1 MNEEAIKALYESIS
15 GDYEVGTIDEFK
27 IYLSDETKRAKFFEQ
42 VIKPEYDVESLEQFE
57 TVYGLKKKVDSTL
70 ETEDT
75 DGTTEVPGEITLS
88 EFSEDLFDYDS
99 ILDSTEENALP
110 KVESLLAD
118 KGYSVEETGVGNALL
133 ITDNISGESTEIDL
147 KPIFGKDK
155 QIKKLRDIL
164 ETPTDARRSVMSTLN
179 LKDYKKSGSYEGGR
193 NAYVSSLQD
202 QFPGFNFETLSE
214 SGQLKISKGDSEVV
228 INTKEGYD
236 DAYQFSEINK
246 FINNNL
252 SDDEVSQVSAD
263 FEKKIYDQTI
273 SDLNKIKDEV
283 DISVESVKG
292 EFMSGKYFGGLFDF
306 LEEKGIDTSS
316 IPEQEKQRLIRGVK
330 NTGGVSPVSGAP
342 ITVQFNNEDV
352 VKNLD
357 TYFSDNPEVQAAVD
371 FYNTTNTTEKRN
383 QAIER
388 ATKLKIE
395 NYYEN
400 SPNRSKVKNIVLKEF
415 GKLTEQESDIY
426 ANVKLAQNELK
437 GMTES
442 VKSDIK
448 ALSEKNPGVSFS
460 IEEVD
465 GKLSVV
471 TSDKNVDVSDLE
483 KKIADSLVTYD
494 DLLKKSKTDLEKVT
508 SKISDTKE
516 YRDASKR
523 NYNLIDQAY
532 ADFKSAV
539 TNMAASG
546 GIIAGLVKETV
557 GDIIGSDTLEAQGA
571 TEVLLSRG
579 AMAESRENVDKY
591 FETKRTYNE
600 AFKEGTTGAFSVR
613 TFAEQAPNIAL
624 AVGTSGA
631 GSAMGLSEAA
641 VSTLIASQFGLT
653 SSGGKYDELTTRQEA
668 SALAKKGLEE
678 LESIKGE
685 IPEEEYFK
693 QKYELE
699 RAIKDGDISATD
711 KALSVIGTG
720 LVEGIVTR
728 YIGTVPNSV
737 KVLKDLKGP
746 SKFMDDILSSN
757 YRAAGKAVKEF
768 GKRTGGE
775 IIEEGSIEALN
786 QINDYLTIGDDMDF
800 SQLDDVAVTSIITS
814 GSMNAPSVA
823 YSGIVS
829 QINTNRYKSKINSI
843 TGAIDSF
850 KKILQEPG
858 LTQSQRSSVH
868 DNISKLVSSAADV
881 TSNMEADAMLLG
893 SDNIKELLTLSGV
906 KKSLLDKAG
915 VMPDDSYD
923 IANAK
928 IDNYLGGLNKKDKKD
943 FSDKLKFVSDRQNEI
958 VGSIDYT
965 KAIEKTFGNK
975 GVEIEKTLDPDLS
988 SQEKYVEVYKQIRT
1002 EINED
1007 AKKEYDAIQ
1016 KQETREVPDAEP
1028 AEGVQEVE
1036 TEVRVTPEQETE
1048 VNPPTK
1054 PETKRFQDDNVVLK
1068 EEKFTITDDDGS
1080 RQEITIKTNL
1090 DGSLNKAETLSFDEN
1105 GNQVGETKLKIADND
1120 IVVRDGLTAEEILTK
1135 GLFEGQVIE
1144 KTSERSGNEINN
1156 PKKTAQLTTE
1166 QKQKLGIET
1175 KKDESEQTVSE
1186 IDEVTVTEEKVVP
1199 AGKRLFNNPNPET
1212 TEISKKYKKERNN
1225 ETPEGEPI
1233 TSIDTENSR
1242 DIADVYESLEDS
1254 PNDPK
1259 VQEAYSLM
1267 ADETAAQHQ
1276 EIINAGYEVE
1286 IWNGEGEP
1294 YANAQE
1300 MIDDVRDNKH
1310 MWIFSTEAGF
1320 GDTAITEEQRQQNKL
1335 LQDSGFKDKNGN
1347 TLLYNDLFR
1356 FVHDFFGHTERGNGF
1371 GPVGEEN
1378 AWDVHSR
1385 MYTPLARRAMTTET
1399 RGQNSWVNF
1408 GPQMRNDKGE
1418 LIKKG
1423 EEGYLI
1429 PKERAFA
1436 PQKMALMPEK
1446 YSVIDSDSKK
1456 KSPSAKKILGIK
1468 PKKITV
1474 NEYAALKDQIRL
1486 ESRAAREAQK
1496 DLNTKRKELAATIK
1510 DLAKK
1515 GVITANQSTVLINRV
1530 SSVNLNNSN
1539 AVDNLIKYMDK
1550 VYSNAE
1556 YANNI
1561 LRSNKKRN
1569 VAKKNI
1575 KTKIGSAGNT
1585 FQSLKKLFS
1594 IDAKLIPESV
1604 LDTYFDIVEQF
1615 GASKSVLDLDSISLV
1630 NQKVKTILDAID
1642 QEVSEIPRLQLAY
1655 NSYEDKV
1662 TVDGKVS
1669 FGDTLKKMVDDGY
1682 IEKEDADLIKKYK
1695 KDIIPT
1701 EEKTKEETG
1710 PIDYEF
1716 KQNNVEDKLESKAAK
1731 RFIDLVKN
1739 NKEAI
1744 EQLTDKDR
1752 LNIQS
1757 VIDNIAAGFMPSYA
1771 NSLSNEI
1778 ESIIAKDKVLPR
1790 LKRGSKLIIDKLI
1803 GTSKALFGDK
1813 RATEYQIRQNPLSD
1827 IDNVLGNSNRTDVYD
1842 NIFGKAAKS
1851 FASLQTDVDI
1861 ISEKLQEAEN
1871 LINKQFF
1878 KKNDRA
1884 KSKYKIMS
1892 YMLQREYDSNKDNKK
1907 VFSAVDAIN
1916 EIIKVHDAGKESTY
1930 TDKDIEILES
1940 IKESFT
1946 VDGEISSKKIMDS
1959 LSTREKKAINI
1970 MDDVNKSLAEKALYT
1985 ASIIRGVR
1993 PDMIDNY
2000 VHHSVAMT
2008 DQKAMDSVSEK
2019 YNQFKTFST
2028 KAGTLVERTPGVKA
2042 LNFDPIYSSMSGAK
2056 STLLDYHM
2064 TNPAKTIFKTLNK
2077 IQKDII
2083 DNKDSTKKEK
2093 EVAAS
2098 LVNAF
2103 DTTMQVAFESNY
2115 TNKGLNLG
2123 GNLKSLGYKA
2133 LLASVPRAFAEF
2145 GSNLSYALLA
2155 NPAQFTNAISNY
2167 RSLIM
2172 STEGRDIM
2180 STLKSEQT
2188 GKLYSKKVTGK
2199 TADVGLFAEDDSIK
2213 KAGAVNDVLDV
2224 TRSILEKGKVVPKT
2238 VDYIADKLISTPD
2251 KAISRPIWFGSLS
2264 TEFKKI
2270 TGVDIDMEA
2279 IKNEDQKY
2287 LEENKEALDKATKF
2301 ADREVTRAA
2310 TSINPFNGILKNKIN
2325 PKDSSSLKLLKE
2337 LNGFMSNFIIY
2348 EYTTARA
2355 GVISLMNEG
2364 EISKKKGAALLL
2376 GTTARMS
2383 LYTVLYQALSHAFDS
2398 VVKAVTGIGGDDEDE
2413 DYSMMAT
2420 RQILGSVMS
2429 TVFGKNLGNIAKIP
2443 INMGI
2448 EYLNENY
2455 LSDLREGRDYDPFK
2469 DGMTFGLL
2477 SMDEVKNKPIP
2488 EIMLTKLS
2496 GAYSPFFKTLIRS
2509 GKLYQKINNEKYK
2522 DETKQKA
2529 MDELTGRML
2538 LEALGNAGLIPLYK
2552 DVRRIILS
2560 DLFKETKKVRKIN
2573 RFF

>member
-1 MNEEAIKALYESIS
+1 
-15 GDYEVGTIDEFK
+15 
-27 IYLSDETKRAKFFEQ
+27 
-42 VIKPEYDVESLEQFE
+42 
-57 TVYGLKKKVDSTL
+57 
-70 ETEDT
+70 
-75 DGTTEVPGEITLS
+75 
-88 EFSEDLFDYDS
+88 
-99 ILDSTEENALP
+99 
-110 KVESLLAD
+110 
-118 KGYSVEETGVGNALL
+118 
-133 ITDNISGESTEIDL
+133 
-147 KPIFGKDK
+147 
-155 QIKKLRDIL
+155 
-164 ETPTDARRSVMSTLN
+164 
-179 LKDYKKSGSYEGGR
+179 
-193 NAYVSSLQD
+193 
-202 QFPGFNFETLSE
+202 
-214 SGQLKISKGDSEVV
+214 
-228 INTKEGYD
+228 
-236 DAYQFSEINK
+236 
-246 FINNNL
+246 
-252 SDDEVSQVSAD
+252 
-263 FEKKIYDQTI
+263 
-273 SDLNKIKDEV
+273 
-283 DISVESVKG
+283 
-292 EFMSGKYFGGLFDF
+292 
-306 LEEKGIDTSS
+306 
-316 IPEQEKQRLIRGVK
+316 
-330 NTGGVSPVSGAP
+330 
-342 ITVQFNNEDV
+342 
-352 VKNLD
+352 
-357 TYFSDNPEVQAAVD
+357 
-371 FYNTTNTTEKRN
+371 
-383 QAIER
+383 
-388 ATKLKIE
+388 
-395 NYYEN
+395 
-400 SPNRSKVKNIVLKEF
+400 
-415 GKLTEQESDIY
+415 
-426 ANVKLAQNELK
+426 
-437 GMTES
+437 
-442 VKSDIK
+442 
-448 ALSEKNPGVSFS
+448 
-460 IEEVD
+460 
-465 GKLSVV
+465 
-471 TSDKNVDVSDLE
+471 
-483 KKIADSLVTYD
+483 
-494 DLLKKSKTDLEKVT
+494 
-508 SKISDTKE
+508 
-516 YRDASKR
+516 
-523 NYNLIDQAY
+523 
-532 ADFKSAV
+532 
-539 TNMAASG
+539 
-546 GIIAGLVKETV
+546 
-557 GDIIGSDTLEAQGA
+557 
-571 TEVLLSRG
+571 
-579 AMAESRENVDKY
+579 
-591 FETKRTYNE
+591 
-600 AFKEGTTGAFSVR
+600 
-613 TFAEQAPNIAL
+613 
-624 AVGTSGA
+624 
-631 GSAMGLSEAA
+631 
-641 VSTLIASQFGLT
+641 
-653 SSGGKYDELTTRQEA
+653 
-668 SALAKKGLEE
+668 
-678 LESIKGE
+678 
-685 IPEEEYFK
+685 
-693 QKYELE
+693 
-699 RAIKDGDISATD
+699 
-711 KALSVIGTG
+711 
-720 LVEGIVTR
+720 
-728 YIGTVPNSV
+728 
-737 KVLKDLKGP
+737 
-746 SKFMDDILSSN
+746 
-757 YRAAGKAVKEF
+757 
-768 GKRTGGE
+768 
-775 IIEEGSIEALN
+775 
-786 QINDYLTIGDDMDF
+786 
-800 SQLDDVAVTSIITS
+800 
-814 GSMNAPSVA
+814 
-823 YSGIVS
+823 
-829 QINTNRYKSKINSI
+829 
-843 TGAIDSF
+843 
-850 KKILQEPG
+850 
-858 LTQSQRSSVH
+858 
-868 DNISKLVSSAADV
+868 
-881 TSNMEADAMLLG
+881 
-893 SDNIKELLTLSGV
+893 
-906 KKSLLDKAG
+906 
-915 VMPDDSYD
+915 
-923 IANAK
+923 
-928 IDNYLGGLNKKDKKD
+928 
-943 FSDKLKFVSDRQNEI
+943 
-958 VGSIDYT
+958 
-965 KAIEKTFGNK
+965 
-975 GVEIEKTLDPDLS
+975 
-988 SQEKYVEVYKQIRT
+988 
-1002 EINED
+1002 
-1007 AKKEYDAIQ
+1007 
-1016 KQETREVPDAEP
+1016 
-1028 AEGVQEVE
+1028 
-1036 TEVRVTPEQETE
+1036 
-1048 VNPPTK
+1048 
-1054 PETKRFQDDNVVLK
+1054 
-1068 EEKFTITDDDGS
+1068 
-1080 RQEITIKTNL
+1080 
-1090 DGSLNKAETLSFDEN
+1090 
-1105 GNQVGETKLKIADND
+1105 
-1120 IVVRDGLTAEEILTK
+1120 
-1135 GLFEGQVIE
+1135 
-1144 KTSERSGNEINN
+1144 
-1156 PKKTAQLTTE
+1156 
-1166 QKQKLGIET
+1166 
-1175 KKDESEQTVSE
+1175 
-1186 IDEVTVTEEKVVP
+1186 
-1199 AGKRLFNNPNPET
+1199 
-1212 TEISKKYKKERNN
+1212 
-1225 ETPEGEPI
+1225 
-1233 TSIDTENSR
+1233 
-1242 DIADVYESLEDS
+1242 
-1254 PNDPK
+1254 
-1259 VQEAYSLM
+1259 
-1267 ADETAAQHQ
+1267 
-1276 EIINAGYEVE
+1276 
-1286 IWNGEGEP
+1286 
-1294 YANAQE
+1294 
-1300 MIDDVRDNKH
+1300 
-1310 MWIFSTEAGF
+1310 
-1320 GDTAITEEQRQQNKL
+1320 
-1335 LQDSGFKDKNGN
+1335 
-1347 TLLYNDLFR
+1347 
-1356 FVHDFFGHTERGNGF
+1356 
-1371 GPVGEEN
+1371 
-1378 AWDVHSR
+1378 
-1385 MYTPLARRAMTTET
+1385 
-1399 RGQNSWVNF
+1399 
-1408 GPQMRNDKGE
+1408 
-1418 LIKKG
+1418 
-1423 EEGYLI
+1423 
-1429 PKERAFA
+1429 
-1436 PQKMALMPEK
+1436 MPEK

-1539 AVDNLIKYMDK
+1539 AVDKLIKYMDK
-1550 VYSNAE
+1550 VYQNAE
-1556 YANNI
+1556 YADNI

-1594 IDAKLIPESV
+1594 IDAKLIPENV

-1662 TVDGKVS
+1662 VVDGKVS

-1695 KDIIPT
+1695 KDIVPT

-1716 KQNNVEDKLESKAAK
+1716 KKNNVEDKLENKAAK

-1739 NKEAI
+1739 NKEAVD
-1744 EQLTDKDR
+1744 QLTEKDR

-1757 VIDNIAAGFMPSYA
+1757 VIDNISAGFMPSYA

-1790 LKRGSKLIIDKLI
+1790 LKRGTKLIIDKLI

-1827 IDNVLGNSNRTDVYD
+1827 IDNVLGNSNRTEVYD

-1851 FASLQTDVDI
+1851 FASLQTDVDV

-1916 EIIKVHDAGKESTY
+1916 EVIKVHNSGKESTY

-1946 VDGEISSKKIMDS
+1946 VDGEISSEKIMNS
-1959 LSTREKKAINI
+1959 LSPREKKAINI

-2008 DQKAMDSVSEK
+2008 DQKAMESVSEK

-2064 TNPAKTIFKTLNK
+2064 TNPAKTIFKTLNR

-2083 DNKDSTKKEK
+2083 DNKKSTKKEK

-2115 TNKGLNLG
+2115 TNKGLNLA

-2133 LLASVPRAFAEF
+2133 LLASVPRASAEF

-2155 NPAQFTNAISNY
+2155 NPAEFTNAISNY
-2167 RSLIM
+2167 RSLMM

-2180 STLKSEQT
+2180 STLNSEQT

-2224 TRSILEKGKVVPKT
+2224 TRSVLEKGKFVPKT

-2279 IKNEDQKY
+2279 IKNKDQKY

-2310 TSINPFNGILKNKIN
+2310 TSINPFNGILKNKID

-2376 GTTARMS
+2376 ATTARMS

-2398 VVKAVTGIGGDDEDE
+2398 VVKAVTGIGGEDEDE
-2413 DYSMMAT
+2413 DYSMMTA

-2429 TVFGKNLGNIAKIP
+2429 TVFGKNLGNIAKTP

-2448 EYLNENY
+2448 EYLNKNY